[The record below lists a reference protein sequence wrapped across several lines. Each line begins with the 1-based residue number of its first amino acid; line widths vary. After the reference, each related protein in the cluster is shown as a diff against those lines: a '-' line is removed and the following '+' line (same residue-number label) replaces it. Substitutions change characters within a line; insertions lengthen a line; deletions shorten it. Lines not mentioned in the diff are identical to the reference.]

1 MLDERNVVLPIDRL
15 LAAEFFDHLKKKI
28 FAEPENRLMFAVFE
42 DAVSCFQ
49 DNVLAT
55 DSKRKTMFADAEKW
69 ILDADTDGLF
79 SFDNLCGIF
88 EITPQYLRQGLMR
101 WKQEKLSSC
110 SGQRK
115 IAAQQPP
122 AWRHSRGPAKVP
134 VEVFRSRARARGLEK
149 KDNR

>member
-1 MLDERNVVLPIDRL
+1 MLDERSVLLPTDRL

-88 EITPQYLRQGLMR
+88 GITPQYLRQGLLR
-101 WKQEKLSSC
+101 WKQDQLFTCPLQGKKSAAR
-110 SGQRK
+110 RK
-115 IAAQQPP
+115 P
-122 AWRHSRGPAKVP
+122 KVSP
-134 VEVFRSRARARGLEK
+134 TARRESAL
-149 KDNR
+149 